1 MIGVY
6 YRFGDKWLCVTNFSY
21 DCSANFAVTNDLD
34 GVSSMSG
41 SGPAEGVSSMSG
53 SGPADLA
60 DSKILLAKSDDPP
73 TSFSA
78 TNITLNDLPAD
89 PASIPEPG
97 TLPLLLFGLLMLGSI
112 VPWRLRQ

>member
-21 DCSANFAVTNDLD
+21 DCSANFAVNNDLD
-34 GVSSMSG
+34 
-41 SGPAEGVSSMSG
+41 GVSSMSG

-60 DSKILLAKSDDPP
+60 DSKILLAQSDDPP
-73 TSFSA
+73 ATFSP

-97 TLPLLLFGLLMLGSI
+97 TLPLLLFGLLMLGRI
-112 VPWRLRQ
+112 IPWRLRQ